1 MLQVIG
7 IESMETKEGKGGREG
22 REEVVRE
29 EVTQRQNIN
38 YEKNDESN
46 VVSSQQKKHLT
57 ASDWAIAIKGN
68 ITSSS

>member
-1 MLQVIG
+1 
-7 IESMETKEGKGGREG
+7 MELKAWKRGGEGREG

-57 ASDWAIAIKGN
+57 ASD
-68 ITSSS
+68 